1 MSYKFNGYD
10 YEELADCWGLTL
22 PDYSDKPGD
31 VEYDITELVEA
42 RVKVIA
48 DYISEHVNWE
58 EDELVQDIKDDMLNF
73 LFALEND
80 EQVGTYGLMWGGLR
94 KIADESDVVF
104 VQMFNHN
111 MMFMWS

>member
-1 MSYKFNGYD
+1 MAYKFKGYD

-22 PDYSDKPGD
+22 PDYNDKPGD
-31 VEYDITELVEA
+31 KEYDIVEIVEV

-48 DYISEHVNWE
+48 DYISEKVDWE
-58 EDELVQDIKDDMLNF
+58 KDCLDEKIRDDMLNF

-80 EQVGTYGLMWGGLR
+80 EHVGTYGLMWGCLR